1 MSRKKTPRIAEF
13 KTMPNALISPENTMG
28 RWKEIFGNDHPI
40 SVELGCGKGEYTNRL
55 GKEFPDRNFIGID
68 LKGARLWRA
77 AKNAIAD
84 DLGNVR
90 FLLINISDILDYFD
104 QHEVAEMFIPFPDP
118 FPKPSKQKKRLVSE
132 KFMQKYK
139 IILREGGI
147 IHFKTDNTDLYKYTL
162 SVLEAGGYQI
172 LLKTDDLYASDIV
185 DLYNSIPTYFEQIF
199 IDQGMS
205 IKYIRFSLDVVL

>member
-1 MSRKKTPRIAEF
+1 
-13 KTMPNALISPENTMG
+13 MPNALISPENTMG